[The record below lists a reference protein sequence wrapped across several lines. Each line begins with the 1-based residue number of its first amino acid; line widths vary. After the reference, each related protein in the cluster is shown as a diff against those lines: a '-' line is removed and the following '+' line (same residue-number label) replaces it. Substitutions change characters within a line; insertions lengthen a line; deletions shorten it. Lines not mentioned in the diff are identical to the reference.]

1 MNRELIKKL
10 TDKAM
15 KAPELKYD
23 GDIFKFRDNVQRA
36 IKAVKRRLGDLQ
48 TLNAEI
54 EYELTLNHLDD
65 EES

>member
-10 TDKAM
+10 IDKAM
-15 KAPELKYD
+15 EAPELKYD
-23 GDIFKFRDNVQRA
+23 EDIFKFRDNVQRA

>member
-1 MNRELIKKL
+1 MNRELIQKL
-10 TDKAM
+10 TEEAK
-15 KAPELKYD
+15 KSPELKYD
-23 GDIFKFRDNVQRA
+23 EDIFKFRDNVQKA

-48 TLNAEI
+48 TLSAEI

>member
-15 KAPELKYD
+15 EAPKLKYD
-23 GDIFKFRDNVQRA
+23 EDIFKFRDNVQRA

-48 TLNAEI
+48 ILNAEI
-54 EYELTLNHLDD
+54 EYELTLNHMDD